1 MPLGR
6 PRQTSAGPSR
16 GSRLGIGGRNRS
28 EPIEQVPIDSPDLI
42 ETEDEG
48 VNPGVVA
55 GGSLAGAGL
64 LYGLSKL
71 PGTAGKIVKGLNAV
85 RMQLMLSGL
94 AVPKSILGNIGGT
107 VIESA
112 ERGTLKPLKALL
124 SRETLSDIGKAY
136 REFGQAGPAASG
148 ARIPVVPVPGRI
160 MGAVDVATRKAM
172 QRGGL
177 TEKEAERAILQA
189 PLGKDLAEAL
199 DSPAARY
206 LLTFRRTPF
215 NQFTEGLKTMK
226 PENIKAHPGVN
237 ALIS

>member
-6 PRQTSAGPSR
+6 AGRQTSRGPTR
-16 GSRLGIGGRNRS
+16 GSRLGLGGRNRS
-28 EPIEQVPIDSPDLI
+28 EPIDQTLIDSPEPI
-42 ETEDEG
+42 ETEDKG
-48 VNPGVVA
+48 INPGVIA
-55 GGSLAGAGL
+55 GGTAAGAGL

-71 PGTAGKIVKGLNAV
+71 PGAPGKIAKGLNAI

-107 VIESA
+107 IIESA
-112 ERGTLKPLKALL
+112 ERGTLKPLKALF
-124 SRETLSDIGKAY
+124 SRETLRDVGKAY

-189 PLGKDLAEAL
+189 PL
-199 DSPAARY
+199 
-206 LLTFRRTPF
+206 
-215 NQFTEGLKTMK
+215 
-226 PENIKAHPGVN
+226 
-237 ALIS
+237 